1 VPDFPIVDAH
11 VHLYDPANLP
21 YAWLGGVP
29 AINKAHLPSDF
40 DRLTAPVKVD
50 GIVFVEVDVDDP
62 RHLDEARWVEAL
74 GRSDS
79 RIRALV
85 AGMPLEKGLSI
96 EPDIAEYA
104 KLPHARAVRR
114 LMQKHAGEPGWS
126 LQPDFVAAM
135 KLLPKYDLTFD
146 LCIFHNQMRETIEL
160 VEKCPEVRFML
171 DHIGKPGIREG
182 LTQPWRAEMR
192 ELAALPNVECKI
204 SGVVTEADHTGWT
217 YDQGRALRRAFDRDV
232 RLRSG
237 RLRRRL
243 AGLGTGDA
251 LCRLGRRRRP
261 GGRGRERLREAEA
274 LPRER
279 DPLLSHVRTR
289 ASGDS

>member
-29 AINKAHLPSDF
+29 AINKAHLPADF
-40 DRLTAPVKVD
+40 DRLTAPLKVD

-62 RHLDEARWVEAL
+62 HHLDEARWVEAL
-74 GRSDS
+74 GEAEPRL
-79 RIRALV
+79 RALV
-85 AGMPLEKGLSI
+85 AGMPLEKGVAI

-114 LMQKHAGEPGWS
+114 LMQKHASEPGWS

-135 KLLPKYDLTFD
+135 KLLPKYGLTFD
-146 LCIFHNQMRETIEL
+146 LCIFHNQMRETIQL
-160 VEKCPEVRFML
+160 VEQCPEVRFML

-204 SGVVTEADHTGWT
+204 SGVVTEADHKTWT
-217 YDQGRALRRAFDRDV
+217 YDQVAPYVAHSIEAFGFDRVAFGGDWPVSELATRYAGWVDV
-232 RLRSG
+232 VDRVV
-237 RLRRRL
+237 
-243 AGLGTGDA
+243 AGASDA
-251 LCRLGRRRRP
+251 EKRKLY
-261 GGRGRERLREAEA
+261 RENAIRFYRM
-274 LPRER
+274 
-279 DPLLSHVRTR
+279 
-289 ASGDS
+289 